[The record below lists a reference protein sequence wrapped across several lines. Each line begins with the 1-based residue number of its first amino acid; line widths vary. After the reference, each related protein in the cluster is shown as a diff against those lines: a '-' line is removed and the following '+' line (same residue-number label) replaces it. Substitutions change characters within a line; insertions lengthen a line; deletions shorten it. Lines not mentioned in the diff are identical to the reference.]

1 MIGRRRVDPG
11 FVLRWLAVPAL
22 VGAIAAAALDPAALP
37 FAGTERISAVFL
49 LDGQAYFGHLDDSP
63 FSGTIVLRDIYYLND
78 ATKITT
84 DLPVGLVKRG
94 GELHQ
99 PTDVMYIR
107 RDKVLA
113 IERITLTSPVGQA
126 IATQRALDRATTA
139 K

>member
-49 LDGQAYFGHLDDSP
+49 LDGQAYFGHLDDVP
-63 FSGTIVLRDIYYLND
+63 WSGTVTLTDVYYFND
-78 ATKITT
+78 ATRTTT
-84 DLPVGLVKRG
+84 DLPVALVKRG
-94 GELHQ
+94 SELHQ
-99 PTDVMYIR
+99 PADGLHIR

-113 IERITLTSPVGQA
+113 VERIDLASSVAQA
-126 IATQRALDRATTA
+126 IAAQRALERSAA
-139 K
+139 AR